1 MNEINIKKM
10 SHSGFIPKYVATS
23 PKQKYVRQKRMTNIP
38 GSLDLSICNRKQERN
53 YKASTIF
60 SILL

>member
-1 MNEINIKKM
+1 M
-10 SHSGFIPKYVATS
+10 SHSGFIPNYVATS

-53 YKASTIF
+53 YKASTISSTLF
-60 SILL
+60 